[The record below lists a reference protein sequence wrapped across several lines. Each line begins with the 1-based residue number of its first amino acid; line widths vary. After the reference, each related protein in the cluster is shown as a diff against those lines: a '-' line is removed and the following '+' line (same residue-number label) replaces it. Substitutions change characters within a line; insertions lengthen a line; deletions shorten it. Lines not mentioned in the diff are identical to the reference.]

1 MKKIL
6 RSLGPGIITAALVF
20 GPGSLTLASKAGSG
34 YAYSLLWVTVI
45 SAAFM
50 MVFTSINAR
59 IGVAS
64 DRSLLV
70 VIREKWGKAAAILIG
85 VGVFLVTASFQTGNV
100 IGAGI
105 AFSELYGTSLTPWAI
120 AFTAVAIGLLFF
132 KSFYK
137 VLEKLMMVLVG
148 LMMAAFLITA
158 IWVKPDLGGVAS
170 GLAPSVPENAM
181 PLVIAIVASNFSI
194 VGAFYQS
201 YLVQERGWQK
211 HELKYALYDSYAGI
225 TMLGLIGCMVLIS
238 AAAVLYVQSIE
249 VRTATDMAR
258 ALEPLLGKQAK
269 VLFMCGLFGAS
280 FSSLVGNATIGGALL
295 GDALGLGSKL
305 DSNKVRLLIALVM
318 ILGATVAIAFG
329 QLPLQLLVLAQS
341 ITILIVPFIGI
352 AVLAVAN
359 DRRIMGD
366 LKNGRLRNILGIA
379 GLIILVL
386 LALSNVRALF
396 L

>member
-1 MKKIL
+1 

-137 VLEKLMMVLVG
+137 VLEKL
-148 LMMAAFLITA
+148 
-158 IWVKPDLGGVAS
+158 
-170 GLAPSVPENAM
+170 
-181 PLVIAIVASNFSI
+181 
-194 VGAFYQS
+194 
-201 YLVQERGWQK
+201 
-211 HELKYALYDSYAGI
+211 
-225 TMLGLIGCMVLIS
+225 
-238 AAAVLYVQSIE
+238 
-249 VRTATDMAR
+249 
-258 ALEPLLGKQAK
+258 
-269 VLFMCGLFGAS
+269 
-280 FSSLVGNATIGGALL
+280 
-295 GDALGLGSKL
+295 
-305 DSNKVRLLIALVM
+305 
-318 ILGATVAIAFG
+318 
-329 QLPLQLLVLAQS
+329 
-341 ITILIVPFIGI
+341 
-352 AVLAVAN
+352 
-359 DRRIMGD
+359 
-366 LKNGRLRNILGIA
+366 
-379 GLIILVL
+379 
-386 LALSNVRALF
+386 
-396 L
+396 